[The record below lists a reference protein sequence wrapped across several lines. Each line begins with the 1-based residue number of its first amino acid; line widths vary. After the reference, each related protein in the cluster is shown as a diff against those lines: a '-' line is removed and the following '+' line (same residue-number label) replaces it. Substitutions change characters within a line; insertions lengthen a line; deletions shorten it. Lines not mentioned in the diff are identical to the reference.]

1 MKCTGPTPPTPPNPP
16 MVYVEGVCSGRWV
29 RIPISRD
36 VAEADRALYR
46 LLGWAVCE
54 GPDAENAVRECTRLR
69 GIIERAATA
78 FFADGSDEQAALRMH
93 VILREAN
100 ASFTLRGEAKRNP
113 DSGER
118 SCSA

>member
-54 GPDAENAVRECTRLR
+54 GPDA
-69 GIIERAATA
+69 
-78 FFADGSDEQAALRMH
+78 D
-93 VILREAN
+93 
-100 ASFTLRGEAKRNP
+100 LRGER
-113 DSGER
+113 
-118 SCSA
+118 